1 MGRMA
6 LSLRDARTSAQDS
19 LWLRN
24 VLPFYLHELSGFG
37 SEFWWLDETGR
48 WQPEQAV
55 ETWFTRPDVS
65 ALLLLSE
72 GKRIGFA
79 LVGHSPFPYMSAEV
93 DHSLAEFFI
102 LAAHRRHGLGA
113 EAARRVLQRF
123 PGRWELEVLAL
134 NAPAQRFWRKVTR
147 ELPGLQ
153 VAPGHGLERFT
164 FTVPPV
170 AP

>member
-1 MGRMA
+1 MA
-6 LSLRDARTSAQDS
+6 LSLRDARESPRDA

-55 ETWFTRPDVS
+55 ETWFTHADVS
-65 ALLLLSE
+65 ALVLLSE
-72 GKRIGFA
+72 GRRIGFA
-79 LVGHSPFPYMSAEV
+79 LVGHSPFPYMSAEA
-93 DHSLAEFFI
+93 DHVLSEFFI

-113 EAARRVLQRF
+113 EAARLVLHRF
-123 PGRWELEVLAL
+123 PGRWELEVLSL
-134 NAPAQRFWRKVTR
+134 NGPARHFWRKVTQG
-147 ELPGLQ
+147 LPGLQ
-153 VAPGHGLERFT
+153 VAPAHGCERFT
-164 FTVPPV
+164 FTVPPS